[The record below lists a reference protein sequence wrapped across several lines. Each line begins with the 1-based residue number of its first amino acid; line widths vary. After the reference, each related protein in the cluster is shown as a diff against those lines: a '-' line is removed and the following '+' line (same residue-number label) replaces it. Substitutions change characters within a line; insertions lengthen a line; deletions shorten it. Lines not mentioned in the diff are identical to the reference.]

1 MTKKGC
7 TWMGLGGV
15 MLLVVGCGG
24 GDQGKSYLIRHA
36 AVTLPQAVEIA
47 EANAPGRAV
56 KAELDSSGNRVLYH
70 IEIIDAV
77 NNTRK
82 VSIDAET
89 GKVVR

>member
-1 MTKKGC
+1 MSKKGC
-7 TWMGLGGV
+7 AWMGLGGV
-15 MLLVVGCGG
+15 MLLVAGCGG

-56 KAELDSSGNRVLYH
+56 KAELESAGNRVLYQ
-70 IEIIDAV
+70 IEIVDAV
-77 NNTRK
+77 NKTRK

-89 GKVVR
+89 GKVVK